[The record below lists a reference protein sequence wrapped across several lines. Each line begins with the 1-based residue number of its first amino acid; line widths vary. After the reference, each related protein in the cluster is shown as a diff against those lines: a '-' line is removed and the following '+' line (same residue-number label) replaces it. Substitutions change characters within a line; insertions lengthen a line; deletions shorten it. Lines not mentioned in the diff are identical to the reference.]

1 MIRGWQG
8 MSVRVL
14 VCAWA
19 CAWMLFASS
28 SPVLAGPRQFLE
40 QHCFQCHDTDTR
52 EGGLDLTGLA
62 FDTASAESF
71 ATWVKVH
78 DRIAAGEMPPKE
90 EPRPPEAERTA
101 VTRELAAVLVDAER
115 RRLGSEPRTAIRR
128 LTRVEYE
135 NTVRDLFGMPGI
147 AVKEFLPPDGSAH
160 GFDKNADA
168 LDISHVNMTAYMTA
182 ADHVLDAAIAVQ
194 PTAPAVQKQRMS
206 LAGRVNAA
214 AEGSLIGSC
223 VLLQDKRPDPR
234 YAVPGVF
241 QHNGLGAHDRL
252 LFPHAGTV
260 GVLRQGEDF
269 SPYIA
274 QFVAIYPAKYR
285 IRTSLWAFTWDKGEV
300 KPARGTEVARLYTV
314 HLTGDGGGTS
324 HPSDLIGYFD
334 APSIGEQVHEITTW
348 FNFNDLIGFGTET
361 LLAQPN
367 VIHAP
372 GGPMGMTAPGIACDY
387 VEVEGPL
394 YESWP
399 PPSHVRMFG
408 DLPLVEFKAAD
419 HPGVQPPDRV
429 RPRRIADH
437 AADNKPD
444 PVKGVWT
451 VKSDRPLEDADR
463 LLADF
468 LPRAFRRPVADT
480 VRQEYVAQVAARLE
494 AGDCFESAMRW
505 AYRLALCS
513 PDFLYHVEQPE
524 QSPGRIDDHALARR
538 LSYFLWNSL
547 PDERLRDLAAAG
559 KLHEPRIL
567 TEEVERMLAD
577 ERSRRFVEDF
587 LGQWLKLRT
596 IGMNDVDAGLYPEFQ
611 KYLQDS
617 MVEETRAYF
626 RELIDRDLDATH
638 LVKSDFAMLNG
649 RLALHYGIDGVDG
662 SKIRR
667 VSLPPESPRGAFLT
681 QASLLKI
688 TANGTVTSPVLRG
701 AFVMERLFGRPPE
714 PPPPGVPGVEPDV
727 RGATTIREQLALHRD
742 NQACAGCHANFD
754 PPGFALESFDVIGGE
769 RTRYRAVRDGE
780 GEPAPRS
787 TAFEK
792 LGVNG
797 GFKIGPAVDPSG
809 ELLDGRSFKDVRE
822 FQNLIAE
829 DPNLL
834 LENMARQFLVYSTSR
849 DVAFVDRDA
858 VGQIVARTAAK
869 GGGVRTLIHEII
881 SSDLFQNR

>member
-1 MIRGWQG
+1 ML
-8 MSVRVL
+8 VL
-14 VCAWA
+14 PMRFLA
-19 CAWMLFASS
+19 CAWILLASS
-28 SPVLAGPRQFLE
+28 SAALAGPRQFLE

-62 FDTASAESF
+62 FDTASADSF

-101 VTRELAAVLVDAER
+101 VTRELAAALVSAER
-115 RRLGSEPRTAIRR
+115 RRLGLEPRTAIRR

-168 LDISHVNMTAYMTA
+168 LDMSHVNMGASMAA
-182 ADHVLDAAIAVQ
+182 ADAVLDVAIAMQ

-206 LAGRVNAA
+206 LARTAA
-214 AEGSLIGSC
+214 GYVSLQGDC
-223 VLLQDKRPDPR
+223 VLLKDKRPDPR
-234 YAVPGVF
+234 MPPA
-241 QHNGLGAHDRL
+241 AHFGHIELNAHIGMTFHD
-252 LFPHAGTV
+252 AGTV
-260 GVLRQGEDF
+260 GVFRQGEDF
-269 SPYIA
+269 QPYLT
-274 QFVAIYPAKYR
+274 QFVASYPAKYR
-285 IRTSLWAFTWDKGEV
+285 VRTSLWSFTWDKGEIL
-300 KPARGTEVARLYTV
+300 PSRGTEVARLMTV
-314 HLTGDGGGTS
+314 HLTGNGTGEG
-324 HPSDLIGYFD
+324 HPSDLIAYFD
-334 APSIGEQVHEITTW
+334 APSIDEQVHEVTTW
-348 FNFNDLIGFGTET
+348 FNRSDTICFTAESLLRPIGNRTT
-361 LLAQPN
+361 
-367 VIHAP
+367 P
-372 GGPMGMTAPGIACDY
+372 GGIKNYPVPVPGIACDY

-399 PPSHVRMFG
+399 PPSHVRLFG
-408 DLPLVEFKAAD
+408 DLPLVEFKAD
-419 HPGVQPPDRV
+419 KHPGVRPPPRQPI
-429 RPRRIADH
+429 RPIGGH
-437 AADNKPD
+437 WADNKPE

-451 VKSDRPLEDADR
+451 VHSEQPLVDADR

-494 AGDCFESAMRW
+494 AGDCFETAMRW

-513 PDFLYHVEQPE
+513 PDFLYHVEPSGAA
-524 QSPGRIDDHALARR
+524 SPAGGQVDKYALATR

-547 PDERLRDLAAAG
+547 PDDRLRDLAAAG

-567 TEEVERMLAD
+567 TEETERMLAD

-596 IGMNDVDAGLYPEFQ
+596 IGMNDVDKDLYPEFK

-626 RELIDRDLDATH
+626 RELLDRDLDATH

-649 RLALHYGIDGVDG
+649 RLALHYGIDGVEG
-662 SKIRR
+662 TKIRR

-769 RTRYRAVRDGE
+769 RTSYRATRDGT
-780 GEPAPRS
+780 GERAPRS
-787 TAFEK
+787 KAFEK
-792 LGVNG
+792 LGIGG
-797 GFKIGPAVDPSG
+797 GFKIGPRVDPSG

-834 LENMARQFLVYSTSR
+834 LENMARQFLIYGTGR
-849 DVAFVDRDA
+849 DIAFADRDA
-858 VGQIVARTAAK
+858 VSGIVSQTASH
-869 GGGVRTLIHEII
+869 GGGLRTLIHEVVR
-881 SSDLFQNR
+881 SELFQTP